1 MVNSYKLVALPHDYK
16 DLILQKRNVQCGK
29 NVSLKRN
36 KRMCQYFFYPLYK
49 FIEAFI

>member
-1 MVNSYKLVALPHDYK
+1 MVNSYKLVVLPYDHK
-16 DLILQKRNVQCGK
+16 DVILQKRNVQCGK
-29 NVSLKRN
+29 SLSLKHN